1 MPAYHSTYNEEP
13 NVRQIASMSLLPIRT
28 KTRGPAPPPVDP
40 SRPDIVDEAIDLFR
54 ANTLFRN
61 YEIKGPADRV
71 RES

>member
-1 MPAYHSTYNEEP
+1 
-13 NVRQIASMSLLPIRT
+13 MSLLPLRT

-71 RES
+71 RVS